1 MRNSSYIADNVFGIN
16 LEYTRMQNK
25 TKELFFKCLNEGRDE
40 EYFENELK
48 KIWNDSDLD
57 FMQEQILEYR
67 EMVHEENTE
76 KEMTEEQKKDINI
89 VGFAALSSA
98 ILLTNKL
105 FQKSKIK
112 EYTIRFESYAY
123 KVDKDEYLKKLV
135 PKYTSDIKPYYKKG
149 EPKIKENI
157 VRYVKPSTYN
167 SMAYNTTLTKNEW
180 AQTLNDGLE
189 LNMDYYYIRSHS
201 FSCPYCLK
209 HQERKMTRKECLDI
223 YNTADEGATDL
234 LHPNCKCEL
243 VIYDKNTKLKK
254 IKNKD
259 ERIEQYHIRE
269 KVMSLT
275 LKKEEILSDI
285 RIQKSMGNQ
294 DEVDKLNKQRKKI
307 NNSIKNLQEALPTT
321 ELKKQ
326 VVAINR

>member
-16 LEYTRMQNK
+16 LEYTKMQNQ
-25 TKELFFKCLNEGRDE
+25 TKELFFRCLDENRDE

-57 FMQEQILEYR
+57 LMQEQILEYR
-67 EMVHEENTE
+67 EMVHEDNTN
-76 KEMTEEQKKDINI
+76 KKLSEEAKSKINI
-89 VGFAALSSA
+89 VGFAVLSSVV
-98 ILLTNKL
+98 LLTNKL
-105 FQKSKIK
+105 FQKSKTK
-112 EYTIRFESYAY
+112 EYKIRHESYAY
-123 KVDKDEYLKKLV
+123 KVDKNEYLKKLV

-149 EPKIKENI
+149 ESKTKENI

-167 SMAYNTTLTKNEW
+167 SMVYNTTLTKNEW
-180 AQTLNDGLE
+180 AQTLNDGEE
-189 LNMDYYYIRSHS
+189 LGIDLYYIKSHS
-201 FSCPYCLK
+201 FSCPHCLN
-209 HQERKMTRKECLDI
+209 HQERKMTREECLNI
-223 YNTADEGATDL
+223 YNTAEEGATDL

-243 VIYDKNTKLKK
+243 VIYEKNTKLRK

-259 ERIEQYHIRE
+259 EKIEQYHIRE

-285 RIQKSMGNQ
+285 KIQKSLGNE
-294 DEVDKLNKQRKKI
+294 DEIDKLNKQRNKI
-307 NNSIKNLQEALPTT
+307 NKSIRELKEALPTT

-326 VVAINR
+326 VVVRNR